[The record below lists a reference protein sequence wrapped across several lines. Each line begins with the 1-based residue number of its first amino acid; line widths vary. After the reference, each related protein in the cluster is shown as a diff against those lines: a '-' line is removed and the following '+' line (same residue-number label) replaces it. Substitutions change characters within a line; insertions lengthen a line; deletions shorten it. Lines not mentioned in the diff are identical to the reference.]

1 MINNRLPLYP
11 DPVLLDNTSRLFSQ
25 YLGALV
31 SICETSQNGIRQVFS
46 PNHRPFVRFAVASQ
60 LQLQIYQ

>member
-46 PNHRPFVRFAVASQ
+46 PNHRPFVRFANAK
-60 LQLQIYQ
+60 LPRIPIH